1 VDDYSQKESANSS
14 TVQPQK
20 KIIKY
25 IERPIRNTLLEP
37 GVQFVTLFC
46 DDNQVPLP
54 KTMMDLVSSFAEK
67 MVPDSFQRLYD
78 TAKKLDQKLL

>member
-1 VDDYSQKESANSS
+1 MEDHSQKETATSS
-14 TVQPQK
+14 TTQPQ

-25 IERPIRNTLLEP
+25 IEKPIRNTLLKP